1 MESIINQSELD
12 ISTNNLLY
20 IITSDKDMIKFKE
33 ERMNTYYEN
42 YLKHHQYSYDQ
53 HMIKHGKPP
62 LVYEDNP
69 SYFLESLN
77 IQSLLRFEQ
86 VELDKVKLRLAER
99 ELEAVG
105 KSWKYIG

>member
-12 ISTNNLLY
+12 ISTNKLLY
-20 IITSDKDMIKFKE
+20 TITADKDFIEGLEK
-33 ERMNTYYEN
+33 RMNTYYEN
-42 YLKHHQYSYDQ
+42 YVKHHQHSYDQ

-69 SYFLESLN
+69 SYFQEILS
-77 IQSLLRFEQ
+77 IQSILRFEQ
-86 VELDKVKLRLAER
+86 VELDKVKLSLVEK

-105 KSWKYIG
+105 K